1 MSIKELPHV
10 TVEQV
15 LALRKA
21 AIDLE
26 RQLKSERIKL
36 STVYKHNAELRNE
49 LSDLKASLPKV
60 RADAVRGLIT
70 AIEGAIENDY
80 ISMKE
85 VEEMELEDFCNL
97 SEKHADKMEAGNE

>member
-1 MSIKELPHV
+1 MSVKDLPHI

-21 AIDLE
+21 AIELE
-26 RQLKSERIKL
+26 QQLAELKS
-36 STVYKHNAELRNE
+36 
-49 LSDLKASLPKV
+49 SLPKV

-70 AIEGAIENDY
+70 NINGAIENDY

-97 SEKHADKMEAGNE
+97 AEKHADKLEVGNE

>member
-1 MSIKELPHV
+1 MSIKDLPHV

-26 RQLKSERIKL
+26 QQLATAKQEATAYRISL
-36 STVYKHNAELRNE
+36 ENLE
-49 LSDLKASLPKV
+49 ASLPKV

-80 ISMKE
+80 ISMRE
-85 VEEMELEDFCNL
+85 VEEMVLDDFCNL
-97 SEKHADKMEAGNE
+97 AEKHADKLEAGND

>member
-1 MSIKELPHV
+1 MSIKDLPHV

-21 AIDLE
+21 AIELE
-26 RQLKSERIKL
+26 QQLA
-36 STVYKHNAELRNE
+36 N
-49 LSDLKASLPKV
+49 LKASLPKV

-70 AIEGAIENDY
+70 TIEGAIENDY

-85 VEEMELEDFCNL
+85 VEEMVLDDFCNL
-97 SEKHADKMEAGNE
+97 AEKHADKLDAGNE

>member
-1 MSIKELPHV
+1 MMNIKDMPHV

-21 AIDLE
+21 AIELE
-26 RQLKSERIKL
+26 QEL
-36 STVYKHNAELRNE
+36 AE
-49 LSDLKASLPKV
+49 LKASLPKIK
-60 RADAVRGLIT
+60 ADAVRGLVS

-97 SEKHADKMEAGNE
+97 AVKHADKLEAGE